1 MSELTITNAGKTITQ
16 LRPGMGSNNERL
28 NQMKTQVF
36 TITPDTHTEEA
47 AVNESVFQADE
58 LANFMSEKGGTAI
71 IQSIVVLD
79 DDNNGNSLDIV
90 FMDTDGLLDA
100 SDDATVIDVDDTA
113 DVASAAIVDSIL
125 GVVSISNYFDGVFWQ
140 VGQKDG
146 IGLAIKAASTTRSIY
161 ISAINRGG
169 TATWTAAGLRLK
181 IGYIQD

>member
-1 MSELTITNAGKTITQ
+1 MSELTITTAGNAVTQ

-36 TITPDTHTEEA
+36 TITPDTHTEAA

-71 IQSIVVLD
+71 IQSIVILD
-79 DDNNGNSLDIV
+79 DDDNGQSLDIV
-90 FMDTDGLLDA
+90 FMDTTGLLDA
-100 SDDATVIDVDDTA
+100 SDDATVIDAA
-113 DVASAAIVDSIL
+113 DGVIPDAIL
-125 GVVSISNYFDGVFWQ
+125 GVVNVSNYFDGVLWQ
-140 VGQKDG
+140 VGQKDN
-146 IGLAIKAASTTRSIY
+146 IGLTIKSASTTRSIY